1 MKNAAMCRGD
11 YAPVVTTML
20 QVFICG
26 EKYLLFV
33 LSEFLWI
40 DVVGVK
46 KEVAQREQAA
56 RAERNGGMTTALDG
70 HVSLSRGLRTSNV
83 RVMACKSSWR

>member
-1 MKNAAMCRGD
+1 
-11 YAPVVTTML
+11 ML
-20 QVFICG
+20 
-26 EKYLLFV
+26 
-33 LSEFLWI
+33 
-40 DVVGVK
+40 GVK

-56 RAERNGGMTTALDG
+56 RAERNGGTTTALDG